1 MPALLQ
7 DTCLAS
13 EHAPMSLRKSASHS
27 SSEAL
32 AAVVWER
39 CDVVHDGDLF
49 FDQLERAIDGATKS
63 IEIEFYIFAVDQTGV
78 RIFDALARAVARGVV
93 VRLLVDGIGSTAFA
107 RQYRE
112 KASKVGIILRVFHEA
127 PWDRWWPGRE
137 SVPENRSTWRKVFR
151 RINNRNHRKVVT
163 IDGRTAFVGSFNITK
178 YHLAS
183 QVGSSAW
190 RDTGVIVEGSE
201 VRVLLQTFEDI
212 WAGRL
217 QRLKRKFRRNRG
229 VFSSP
234 LVRLNITGK
243 QRRES
248 YLDLLMRLVA
258 ARKRVWIT
266 NAYFVPDGS
275 LLRVLSVV
283 AREGV
288 DVRILVPGFSDVVF
302 IPWVASAFHFGLL
315 SAGVKIFEYRGSIL
329 HAKTMLIDDWGL
341 IGSSNLN
348 HRSLLHDLEADIVV
362 TDESSVNSIQNQYG
376 HDLGRSV
383 EVTLENWHQR
393 PLLERLLGRVLL
405 WFRYVM

>member
-1 MPALLQ
+1 
-7 DTCLAS
+7 
-13 EHAPMSLRKSASHS
+13 
-27 SSEAL
+27 
-32 AAVVWER
+32 
-39 CDVVHDGDLF
+39 VHDGDLF
-49 FDQLERAIDGATKS
+49 FNQLEEAINGAVKS
-63 IEIEFYIFAVDQTGV
+63 IELEFYIFAVDQTGA
-78 RIFDALARAVARGVV
+78 RIFDALVRAVTRGVV

-107 RQYRE
+107 RQYRARAKE
-112 KASKVGIILRVFHEA
+112 VGISLRVFHEA
-127 PWDRWWPGRE
+127 PWHRWWPQRISSTE
-137 SVPENRSTWRKVFR
+137 KRSTWRRVFR
-151 RINNRNHRKVVT
+151 RLNNRNHRKVV
-163 IDGRTAFVGSFNITK
+163 IVDGRTAFVGSFNVTK
-178 YHLAS
+178 YHLSSLMGA
-183 QVGSSAW
+183 SAW

-201 VRVLLQTFEDI
+201 VRLLTQTFEDI

-229 VFSSP
+229 SYSSP
-234 LVRLNITGK
+234 LVRLNVTGK

-248 YLDLLMRLVA
+248 YIDLLMRLVA
-258 ARKRVWIT
+258 ARNRVWIT

-315 SAGVKIFEYRGSIL
+315 SAGVKLFEYRGSVL

-362 TDESSVNSIQNQYG
+362 TDKSSLDSMQNQFA

-383 EVTLENWHQR
+383 EVTLENWQQR
-393 PLLERLLGRVLL
+393 PWLERFLGRVLL